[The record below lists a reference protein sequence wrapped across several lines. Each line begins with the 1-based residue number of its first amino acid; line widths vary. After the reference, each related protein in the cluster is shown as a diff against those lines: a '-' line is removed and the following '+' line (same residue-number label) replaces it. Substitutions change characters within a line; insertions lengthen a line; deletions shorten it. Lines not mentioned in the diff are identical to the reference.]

1 MYLANPIEF
10 KEILQTWINGKQ
22 VHVFPTCNLRF
33 QQKVETLMQKFQAI
47 AIQNKIHSYPR
58 IAINGVLF
66 SEDYSSSDIKYI
78 MVDQY
83 IREK

>member
-1 MYLANPIEF
+1 
-10 KEILQTWINGKQ
+10 
-22 VHVFPTCNLRF
+22 
-33 QQKVETLMQKFQAI
+33 MQKFQAI